1 MRFIFLLVIGF
12 FVFQSCSA
20 SKNILQSNNHEENLK
35 KLDKVYG
42 KCNNPHRQIG
52 SDTQKKLC
60 ESKQRAAGPDGEVGD
75 PLNIADIFSGGKN
88 ETIIASSAVNKYLW
102 DASLKTLEGYP
113 MKNIDF
119 EGGYMETDWIYD
131 ENVSDQRCLI
141 KAHILSLELI
151 SNGVNTKIVCQKYI
165 SDNWVQSKEDFTDQE
180 KQLILQILKEA
191 NSLSKQIS

>member
-1 MRFIFLLVIGF
+1 MRLIFLLAIG
-12 FVFQSCSA
+12 VFLLQSCSA
-20 SKNILQSNNHEENLK
+20 SKNILQSGNHEENLE

-42 KCNNPHRQIG
+42 KCKNPHRQVG
-52 SDTQKKLC
+52 SATQKKLC
-60 ESKQRAAGPDGEVGD
+60 EAKERAAGPDGEIGD
-75 PLNIADIFSGGKN
+75 PINIADIFSMGKN
-88 ETIIASSAVNKYLW
+88 ETIIANSAVNKYLW

-141 KAHILSLELI
+141 KAHILSLELV

-165 SDNWVQSKEDFTDQE
+165 SDNWVQSKENFTDQE

-191 NSLSKQIS
+191 NSLSQQIS